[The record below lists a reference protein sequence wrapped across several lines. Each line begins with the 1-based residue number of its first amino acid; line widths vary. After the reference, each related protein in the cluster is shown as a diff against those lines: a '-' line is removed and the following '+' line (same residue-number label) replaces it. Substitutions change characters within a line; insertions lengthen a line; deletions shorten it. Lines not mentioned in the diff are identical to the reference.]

1 MILAIV
7 FIILLFLTA
16 CNNSSMRGIDDG
28 LTVIGVILAIM
39 IGAGYLIKKI
49 WMTTRKDDR
58 EK

>member
-1 MILAIV
+1 MKPFISG
-7 FIILLFLTA
+7 IILILFAA
-16 CNNSSMRGIDDG
+16 CNKSSMRGIDDG

-39 IGAGYLIKKI
+39 IGAWYFIKKI